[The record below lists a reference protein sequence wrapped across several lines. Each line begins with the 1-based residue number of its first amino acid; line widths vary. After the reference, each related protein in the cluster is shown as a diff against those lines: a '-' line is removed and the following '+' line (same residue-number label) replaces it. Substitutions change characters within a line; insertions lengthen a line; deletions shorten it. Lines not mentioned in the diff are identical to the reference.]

1 MAKLINPPKATA
13 ANIPTEKIVTIGTI
27 IREFAPPRDK
37 EPTINAFQN
46 LVELLGK
53 KPTVAEPTT
62 NVSGPNVK

>member
-13 ANIPTEKIVTIGTI
+13 ANIPTDKIVTIGTI

-37 EPTINAFQN
+37 EPTISAFQN

-53 KPTVAEPTT
+53 KPTGAEPTT

>member
-27 IREFAPPRDK
+27 IRKFAPSGPQ
-37 EPTINAFQN
+37 EPAVNAFRN

-53 KPTVAEPTT
+53 KPTVAELATS
-62 NVSGPNVK
+62 VSGSNVK